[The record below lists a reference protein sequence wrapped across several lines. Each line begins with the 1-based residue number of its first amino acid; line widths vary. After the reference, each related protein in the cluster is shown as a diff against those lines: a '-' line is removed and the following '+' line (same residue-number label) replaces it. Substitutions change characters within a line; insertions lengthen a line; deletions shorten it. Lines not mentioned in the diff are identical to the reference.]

1 MRLDRYISNCG
12 IAARSDAKKLI
23 KSGRITV
30 DGIVVKA
37 VDTKVNEGET
47 DIRLDGEPVLYRKYV
62 YLMLNKPKG
71 YVSATE
77 DKHYKT
83 VMDFV
88 PEEYRHYNVSP
99 VGRLDIDTEGLLILS
114 NDGAF
119 THNVI
124 TPKKNIYKR
133 YYAELDKAAQ
143 KSDIETFAKG
153 MEFKDFTAKP
163 AVLEIGGDAKNVFI
177 EIAEGKYHQVKR
189 MCERVGKNV
198 VYLKRVKIGGLS
210 LDETLCLGK
219 MRELTEAE
227 VKSIFE

>member
-37 VDTKVNEGET
+37 ADTKVNEGET

-143 KSDIETFAKG
+143 KSDVEAFAKG

-163 AVLEIGGDAKNVFI
+163 AALEIGGDAKNVFI

-210 LDETLCLGK
+210 LDETLCPGK
-219 MRELTEAE
+219 MRELTEVE